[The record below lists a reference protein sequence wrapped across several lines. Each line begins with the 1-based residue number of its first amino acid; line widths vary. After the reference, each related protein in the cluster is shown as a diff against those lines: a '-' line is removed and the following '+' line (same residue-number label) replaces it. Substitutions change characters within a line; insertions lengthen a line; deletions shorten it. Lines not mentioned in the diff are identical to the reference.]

1 MGVKGLWDLLA
12 PAGRRV
18 AAGNLKGKVVAVDA
32 AIWLVQFLHAMKLP
46 DGSPMPAAHLVG
58 FFNRLCRLLFF
69 EIRPIIVFD
78 GPPPFLKRQTLLAR
92 KRQRQQQEKNLRSVV
107 ARLLL
112 NRLKEQRRQEQA
124 GAAGTQQ
131 NAFEVPVPQDLVS
144 VPDTSS
150 ASSLVPSK
158 SPTPSPAPLPSG
170 SLPSV
175 SSSPPASSSGAASP
189 SPCAPGAGRSGD
201 ADEAAENDP
210 ASRLFLPDE
219 EDSEAEGERGARG
232 CNTENVGQ
240 RKQRCGNR
248 RRRSCAD
255 SDLSEDTPES
265 EASSDDGVSVEAE
278 TRGRSLAPPV
288 PEELRGFLSS
298 RRQLG
303 ELPMPSVLAM
313 PASAASTKTFENLG
327 LPSLIKRGHDGESRK
342 VVRRAEDF
350 KAYRLED
357 DSFVQLPLDAEID
370 QEVFDL
376 LPPMVQFQILTQL
389 RDAWLQDSRVKAL
402 QAKNNIFVFSNVQLE
417 SYIRSVQANQHL
429 TTVKMRLAAAQ
440 HQEGDTSRSDVNI
453 AVSRC
458 TSSSS
463 SSSSSPS
470 GTKTTC
476 LALPA
481 SPHAADRRCG
491 LDVLKAERVSPTT
504 SPASARSR
512 CPEFSSRV
520 LPRPLLLFS
529 GGREVAARGPG
540 GPALATEW
548 TSLSDALL
556 GAEDKS
562 KAQNRS
568 STAGFADQAF
578 SLDGGLKL
586 PRQKGFMNDLTR
598 TVLPLAAP
606 REAALLTPSELLAA
620 ATQAARHG
628 GAGLLGGSQRG
639 EGSHLWAKLKEE
651 EEDRRRKIRES
662 QMTGRWLKEDEKDE
676 EDDAVI
682 VTGSGEKQH
691 IALLDD
697 REIFGDAFFD
707 STFENQA
714 SVASANR
721 SGATR
726 ERLHSQ
732 EGVAIPL
739 LDEAEEAGNVFRA
752 QKAPTSVVG
761 DKGTPM
767 VDDET
772 GDTEQVPKLPEGVV
786 TLEDSDE
793 FDNCIVDTSEEAESE
808 SQVRSSSLS
817 TSPVPA
823 ATPAVPRA
831 ERSCYSIGCLPSGAR
846 PSHAAGPAT
855 SSSHHQGDSNK
866 APEEGEGGSDS
877 CKEQQSG
884 EAGPE
889 PEMAAQTRD
898 QRVRPRLVRR
908 RGFGRRRVCASLA
921 SSLASGQ
928 VTEET
933 KTSDASQSRLPSA
946 SSSSST
952 VSSSRQP
959 SMFASCNLSSC
970 FSSRASGSASV
981 EPKDGIRDTSHSQ
994 GNSGACAEEDNFLSK
1009 GKAKSGAPFEAHP
1022 RGPQDKASCDST
1034 EERDSVKCGSKSTRN
1049 QFGSGL
1055 MDTSFCESSTRKN
1068 SEEFKMNPWI
1078 ADANWRRVAAPTGQS
1093 ENSEEAEAFSSSSS
1107 HPTRELEAAAG
1118 SGHAETGSERKT
1130 TGQED
1135 EKKTTGKE
1143 EAVEDIVD
1151 KLLAEL
1157 GTVSFPQ
1164 EAMHRALWGEKE
1176 GQASGSE
1183 DEEVGEKDT
1192 SERRRKRLHKQD
1204 EEEEFMQLWLAVFPQ
1219 LKEHLPADQSG
1230 DQDTAKA
1237 AQLRKLGTLSDE
1249 ESPDEIGD
1257 ESDDGVA
1264 ASEAKDMDAERQ
1276 HVWDDLF
1283 FDTEGV
1289 PPDKSEEGKLQEKEE
1304 PPSSVERERGA
1315 VGEGDTR
1322 VVLYPEGQSKKV
1334 EEATKRPTER
1344 SGIVGAAQ
1352 GLQPRL
1358 PSSAIFPAV
1367 PEATDEPSTPTASRA
1382 SQSALM
1388 TMGGSS
1394 ADEQLREKLEEE
1406 KLLLLQQAGMLQQQT
1421 GNVTERMKGQVIALL
1436 RAFGV
1441 PFITAPGEAEATAAY
1456 LTEQNL
1462 ADAVISDDSDALVFG
1477 AREIYRNFFENK
1489 KSVEMYEASF
1499 IAHKLGLGQ
1508 QQLILLAMLLGCD
1521 YTLGVK
1527 GIGIVNAVEVL
1538 RAYPSLESLR
1548 SFRAWAEAP
1557 WTLGI
1562 TASDSAEVRKYKEEH
1577 KNYRLQWIFPHD
1589 FPSPEVFDAF
1599 ESPLVDR
1606 SREPFSWAV
1615 PDVDAIVAIMT
1626 HAGGL
1631 RRSEVLDCLLP
1642 AVQRYT
1648 SAHAFQR
1655 QTRITAFLPFVE
1667 RNTKTAGSFRG
1678 TNQEGRTAENPVYD
1692 ALAKAAQAA
1701 EAEVKKNKKGR
1712 KRDVDFKG
1720 GRGDEVHFSDTKEK
1734 EGDDSEEGEERG
1746 TQLQSVAA
1754 CAEREERRMRQE
1766 RTFPDAAAEVQR
1778 LEDEEAVAIIRSER
1792 MLRAVSVLGQ
1802 RRRKGQD
1809 TAAVSHLPEEEAEN
1823 KETSLQDED
1832 DCKSKRRC
1840 GRRQR
1845 GAGRDD
1851 RAKSQSQRS
1860 PQGSSH
1866 VQSIKEANMP
1876 QGNAEG
1882 EKRSAARQ
1890 PHRNRRRQA
1899 GPIER
1904 RPDAAT
1910 RLTVGSAVDGKRK
1923 KERNSGDAQIED
1935 SVRDS
1940 ASGDSDHD
1948 GLLESDK
1955 KRMRHRSPPCADQSD
1970 LRDEDAVLVATMMQ
1984 ELDAEEDLESLAAAA
1999 EAELENDL

>member
-1 MGVKGLWDLLA
+1 MGVKGLWDLLE

-78 GPPPFLKRQTLLAR
+78 GPPPFLKRQTLLTR

-124 GAAGTQQ
+124 GASGTQEK
-131 NAFEVPVPQDLVS
+131 AFEVPVPQDLVS

-158 SPTPSPAPLPSG
+158 SPTPPPAALPSG
-170 SLPSV
+170 SLVSV
-175 SSSPPASSSGAASP
+175 SSSSPDRSSGVASP

-201 ADEAAENDP
+201 VDEAADDP
-210 ASRLFLPDE
+210 ASRLFSADE
-219 EDSEAEGERGARG
+219 EDSEAEEERGARG
-232 CNTENVGQ
+232 CDTENVDQ
-240 RKQRCGNR
+240 RKRRCVNR

-255 SDLSEDTPES
+255 SDLSEVTPEG
-265 EASSDDGVSVEAE
+265 EAASDDGVSVEAE

-313 PASAASTKTFENLG
+313 PASAASTKAFENLG

-440 HQEGDTSRSDVNI
+440 HHEGDTSRSDADI

-463 SSSSSPS
+463 SSSSSS
-470 GTKTTC
+470 GTETTC

-491 LDVLKAERVSPTT
+491 FDVLKAERVSPTT

-520 LPRPLLLFS
+520 LPRPLPLFS

-540 GPALATEW
+540 GPALAAEW
-548 TSLSDALL
+548 TSLSGALL
-556 GAEDKS
+556 GAEDTS
-562 KAQNRS
+562 KAQGRS
-568 STAGFADQAF
+568 STAGFADRAF

-586 PRQKGFMNDLTR
+586 SRQKGFMNDLTR

-639 EGSHLWAKLKEE
+639 EGSGLWAKLKEE
-651 EEDRRRKIRES
+651 EEGRRRKIKES
-662 QMTGRWLKEDEKDE
+662 RMTGRWLKEDEKDE

-707 STFENQA
+707 STVENQT
-714 SVASANR
+714 SIASANR
-721 SGATR
+721 SGATT

-732 EGVAIPL
+732 EVAAISL
-739 LDEAEEAGNVFRA
+739 LDEAEEAGNVCPA
-752 QKAPTSVVG
+752 QKAPTLVVR
-761 DKGTPM
+761 DKETVV

-772 GDTEQVPKLPEGVV
+772 GDTEQVPKLPQGVM
-786 TLEDSDE
+786 TLDEDSDE
-793 FDNCIVDTSEEAESE
+793 FDNCIVDTSEEADSE
-808 SQVRSSSLS
+808 SQVCSASLS
-817 TSPVPA
+817 TSLVPA
-823 ATPAVPRA
+823 AVPAVPRA
-831 ERSCYSIGCLPSGAR
+831 ERSGYSIGSLPCGAR

-855 SSSHHQGDSNK
+855 SSSPPQGDSNK
-866 APEEGEGGSDS
+866 ATEEGEGGSDA

-884 EAGPE
+884 EAGSE
-889 PEMAAQTRD
+889 AEVAAQTRG

-921 SSLASGQ
+921 SSLDSGQ

-933 KTSDASQSRLPSA
+933 KTADASQSHLSSA

-952 VSSSRQP
+952 VSSSRPP
-959 SMFASCNLSSC
+959 SAFASCTPSSC
-970 FSSRASGSASV
+970 FSSRTSGSVSV
-981 EPKDGIRDTSHSQ
+981 EPKEGIRDTSHFQ
-994 GNSGACAEEDNFLSK
+994 GSPGACAEEGNFLRK
-1009 GKAKSGAPFEAHP
+1009 GKAKGGAPFEAHP

-1034 EERDSVKCGSKSTRN
+1034 EERDSVNCGSKSTSN
-1049 QFGSGL
+1049 PFGSDL
-1055 MDTSFCESSTRKN
+1055 MDTVFCESSTSKN
-1068 SEEFKMNPWI
+1068 SEEFKMNPLI
-1078 ADANWRRVAAPTGQS
+1078 ADANWTRVAAPTGQS
-1093 ENSEEAEAFSSSSS
+1093 EKSEEAEAFSFSSS
-1107 HPTRELEAAAG
+1107 HPTRELEAATG
-1118 SGHAETGSERKT
+1118 SGHAETRSERKT
-1130 TGQED
+1130 NGQED
-1135 EKKTTGKE
+1135 EKKAAGKD

-1164 EAMHRALWGEKE
+1164 EAMHRPLWGEKE

-1192 SERRRKRLHKQD
+1192 SERRRKRLHNQD

-1237 AQLRKLGTLSDE
+1237 AQSRNLGTLPDE

-1257 ESDDGVA
+1257 ESDDVVA
-1264 ASEAKDMDAERQ
+1264 TTEAKDMEAERQ

-1289 PPDKSEEGKLQEKEE
+1289 PPDKSEEGKLQEKE
-1304 PPSSVERERGA
+1304 PPSSVERERRAAEERETRA
-1315 VGEGDTR
+1315 V
-1322 VVLYPEGQSKKV
+1322 LHPEGQSKKV
-1334 EEATKRPTER
+1334 EEATKRPTKR
-1344 SGIVGAAQ
+1344 RGIVGATQ

-1382 SQSALM
+1382 SQAALM

-1421 GNVTERMKGQVIALL
+1421 GNITERMKDQVIALL

-1456 LTEQNL
+1456 LTKQNL

-1548 SFRAWAEAP
+1548 AFRAWAEAP

-1615 PDVDAIVAIMT
+1615 PDVDSIVAIMT

-1667 RNTKTAGSFRG
+1667 RNAKKAGSFRG
-1678 TNQEGRTAENPVYD
+1678 TNQEGRTDENPVYD

-1701 EAEVKKNKKGR
+1701 EADVKKNKKGR
-1712 KRDVDFKG
+1712 KRNGDFKG
-1720 GRGDEVHFSDTKEK
+1720 GRGDEVRFSNTQEN
-1734 EGDDSEEGEERG
+1734 EGDDSEEDEERG
-1746 TQLQSVAA
+1746 THLQSVAA
-1754 CAEREERRMRQE
+1754 CEEREERRTRQE
-1766 RTFPDAAAEVQR
+1766 QAIPDAAAEVQR
-1778 LEDEEAVAIIRSER
+1778 LEDEGAVAVIRSKR

-1802 RRRKGQD
+1802 RHRKGQD
-1809 TAAVSHLPEEEAEN
+1809 TAAVSHLPEGEVEK

-1832 DCKSKRRC
+1832 DCKTKRRG
-1840 GRRQR
+1840 GRRQP
-1845 GAGRDD
+1845 GAARDG
-1851 RAKSQSQRS
+1851 RAKSRSQRS

-1866 VQSIKEANMP
+1866 VQSNKEANMP

-1910 RLTVGSAVDGKRK
+1910 RLTVGSPVDGKRE
-1923 KERNSGDAQIED
+1923 KERNSGEAQIGD
-1935 SVRDS
+1935 SFRDT

-1948 GLLESDK
+1948 GLVESDK
-1955 KRMRHRSPPCADQSD
+1955 KRMRHRSPPYADQSD